1 MTVTTF
7 IEHLL
12 CAGTLLGALHASSPF
27 TNCPAAGRQ
36 VSGLA
41 EVTQP
46 VRGTAGIQ
54 TQVCVALKLKSSP
67 HPLAMVP
74 SPNSWAADTG
84 VLVLAGP
91 LICSAPPVTCFLRA
105 PTSLAKRG
113 GWKRHF

>member
-67 HPLAMVP
+67 TPWPWCLP
-74 SPNSWAADTG
+74 QTLGQLTLGFWCWQD
-84 VLVLAGP
+84 L
-91 LICSAPPVTCFLRA
+91 
-105 PTSLAKRG
+105 
-113 GWKRHF
+113 